1 MSKLLKRLGLP
12 DVPSAA
18 DRLRARLWRGER
30 ETKAENLID
39 PDAFYKRFLE
49 EYPHLDPKNKETSD
63 DQKKLP

>member
-18 DRLRARLWRGER
+18 DRLRARLWGGEH
-30 ETKAENLID
+30 ETPAEKLENLID

-63 DQKKLP
+63 D